1 MVITRTISR
10 LDSRTLRPVNVLRI
24 LVFII
29 INVKIMV
36 TLSQKNAA
44 GALYKTLCQNLHLT
58 LCNKIIELHI
68 NLYFRGDSFAIFLR
82 NSQHLYASSLVTF
95 ERQTPKL

>member
-36 TLSQKNAA
+36 TLSQKMLQGHCTYGVWKGIEFIAF
-44 GALYKTLCQNLHLT
+44 LT
-58 LCNKIIELHI
+58 E
-68 NLYFRGDSFAIFLR
+68 FSFSGDRYLGGGTIRSA
-82 NSQHLYASSLVTF
+82 
-95 ERQTPKL
+95 